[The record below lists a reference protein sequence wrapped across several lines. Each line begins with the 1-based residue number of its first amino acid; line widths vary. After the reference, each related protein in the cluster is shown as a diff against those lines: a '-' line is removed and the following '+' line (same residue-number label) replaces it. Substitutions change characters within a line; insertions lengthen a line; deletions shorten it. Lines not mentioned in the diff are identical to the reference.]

1 MPPPQEVN
9 VTQDQRDFVAAHALA
24 GILAASDSKHLDP
37 QGQVS
42 HPEHQA
48 LRADVYARWA
58 YVYAEAME
66 KARATSKARRS
77 LR

>member
-1 MPPPQEVN
+1 M
-9 VTQDQRDFVAAHALA
+9 TQDQRDLVAAHALA
-24 GILAASDSKHLDP
+24 GILAATDSKNLDP

-66 KARATSKARRS
+66 RARDTAKARRPAGTGGP
-77 LR
+77 R

>member
-1 MPPPQEVN
+1 M
-9 VTQDQRDFVAAHALA
+9 TQDQRDVVAAHALA
-24 GILAASDSKHLDP
+24 GILAASDSKNLDP

-66 KARATSKARRS
+66 RARATSKARRS

>member
-1 MPPPQEVN
+1 

-24 GILAASDSKHLDP
+24 GILAASDSKSLDP

-66 KARATSKARRS
+66 RAREKAKARRP
-77 LR
+77 LK